1 MSNGR
6 LLCLE
11 ASRALVDVP
20 PVSSSTTAAEKDQG
34 PTVSGADGVGLGAA
48 FGQAIGFNIFQ
59 HVVRLREEKTRRE
72 LGGPFLADWFES
84 VSHLGGNWD
93 DGGKKVVNYV
103 LHPMG
108 GAVYAHIYRQNDRHR
123 RELEVGEPGYG
134 GMVLRAL
141 TFSAIISLQF
151 ELGPFSEA
159 SIGNVGMRDA
169 TKMAWGDLVI
179 TPALGVAWM
188 VGEDVIDEQ
197 ILRANGRPAD
207 RPAQYR
213 AVLPQSLAQRC
224 ESLQRQVALVSR
236 SRRRPRSSPSW
247 RALIMS
253 VAMTSRAVA
262 TMENTAR
269 RLAALL
275 GPTGMRISA
284 RELPRVLRLVDGSSA
299 RQEREAQAM
308 LLIPA
313 IPFACR
319 PTGRWKRGT
328 TSRGRAALN
337 QKGPEFVGPIHSEVR
352 YEHDAAFHS

>member
-1 MSNGR
+1 MRTRASAVAALVISIACVTTADAQTAAGTDDVER
-6 LLCLE
+6 PVAVLE
-11 ASRALVDVP
+11 ASRALVDAT
-20 PVSSSTTAAEKDQG
+20 PVSSSTPAAEKDQG
-34 PTVSGADGVGLGAA
+34 PAVSGADGVGLGAA

-84 VSHLGGNWD
+84 VSHLGGDWD

-108 GAVYAHIYRQNDRHR
+108 GAVYGHIYRQNDRRR

-141 TFSAIISLQF
+141 AFSAIISLQF

-197 ILRANGRPAD
+197 ILERMDG
-207 RPAQYR
+207 QQI
-213 AVLPQSLAQRC
+213 VLRNTVRFFLNP
-224 ESLQRQVALVSR
+224 SR
-236 SRRRPRSSPSW
+236 SAANLSRGRWPWYRSRDADLGRRRP
-247 RALIMS
+247 
-253 VAMTSRAVA
+253 
-262 TMENTAR
+262 
-269 RLAALL
+269 
-275 GPTGMRISA
+275 
-284 RELPRVLRLVDGSSA
+284 
-299 RQEREAQAM
+299 
-308 LLIPA
+308 
-313 IPFACR
+313 
-319 PTGRWKRGT
+319 
-328 TSRGRAALN
+328 
-337 QKGPEFVGPIHSEVR
+337 
-352 YEHDAAFHS
+352 DAP